1 MDILS
6 NFSETLSELI
16 LMHNLNSTKLSK
28 QLNIDRSTLTKYLA
42 KRSFPKLTYAITIA
56 DYFGCSL
63 DYLFGLTNEYNKKT
77 YLPCPPFY
85 QVFQETLKSHNCTQ
99 YRLYTDL
106 NFNDKSVIAWYKGK
120 SIPAMDNL
128 IKISEY
134 FECSLDELVGRKPVE
149 KI

>member
-6 NFSETLSELI
+6 NFSETLSDLI
-16 LMHNLNSTKLSK
+16 VMHNLNSSILSK
-28 QLNIDRSTLTKYLA
+28 QLNIDRSTITKYLA
-42 KRSFPKLTYAITIA
+42 KRSFPKLTYAIAIE

-77 YLPCPPFY
+77 YLPYPQFY
-85 QVFQETLKSHNCTQ
+85 QVFRELLKSHNCTQ

-106 NFNDKSVIAWYKGK
+106 KFNDKSVIAWFHGK
-120 SIPAMDNL
+120 SIPAVDHL

-134 FECSLDELVGRKPVE
+134 FGCSLDELVGRKTRE
-149 KI
+149 